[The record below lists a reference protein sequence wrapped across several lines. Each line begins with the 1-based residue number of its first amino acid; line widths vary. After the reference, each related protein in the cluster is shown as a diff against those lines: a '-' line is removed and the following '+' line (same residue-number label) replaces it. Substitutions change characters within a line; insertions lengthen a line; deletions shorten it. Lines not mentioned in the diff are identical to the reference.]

1 MLEYI
6 DIKGKT
12 VTADAMHCQKET
24 CRKIKEKGGDYVLG
38 LKKNQRMLYEDVKLY
53 MEENTNEKEMETYT
67 AINKNN
73 GRTEKGLAGKQ
84 KTQAGFLVK
93 MNGKGCAVFFL

>member
-24 CRKIKEKGGDYVLG
+24 CRKIKEKGGDYVPYAPTL
-38 LKKNQRMLYEDVKLY
+38 EKLTKLLSG
-53 MEENTNEKEMETYT
+53 NFTFF
-67 AINKNN
+67 NKSIF
-73 GRTEKGLAGKQ
+73 RQ
-84 KTQAGFLVK
+84 F
-93 MNGKGCAVFFL
+93 